1 MEAGLSALSKRAINW
16 VIDRQGAL
24 NRPQTDEDLRW
35 MRAVLW
41 IIGAPPAFPG
51 GLPVLYF
58 LSQARLQELPKRL
71 AGLCGGLRLLH
82 PRPSGKERVC
92 NCEKQGRPSKVH
104 DFSHKSRIRQ
114 SRSYFSPTAAQE
126 QTFHQDR
133 KQQAQKE
140 CPLPILIP

>member
-1 MEAGLSALSKRAINW
+1 M
-16 VIDRQGAL
+16 DRQGAL

-35 MRAVLW
+35 MRAVLQ
-41 IIGAPPAFPG
+41 IIGAPPPAFPG

-71 AGLCGGLRLLH
+71 AGLCGRLRLLH

-92 NCEKQGRPSKVH
+92 NCEKRGRPSKGH

-114 SRSYFSPTAAQE
+114 ARSYFSSTAAQE
-126 QTFHQDR
+126 SRPFTRIGDSKHRRSVFYPFSSLSGQSQRD
-133 KQQAQKE
+133 
-140 CPLPILIP
+140 